1 MLSSLGISDA
11 VTARNVYEYI
21 AEEPA
26 NYMKYYIGYL
36 EILRLQDTARE
47 LWQEEYSDLR
57 FHKFFWKPVPPTLP
71 PCGSCCFVDK
81 PRISLYTLHGGE
93 SYGKSDFQSEC
104 NGTCFLM
111 MVLGY
116 VLRRLKVVDEPFVKP

>member
-1 MLSSLGISDA
+1 MQLCLSALLDFSIHYEGASLEQVAHVLSSLGISDA

-57 FHKFFWKPVPPTLP
+57 FHKFFLETGPADFTTLRELL
-71 PCGSCCFVDK
+71 F
-81 PRISLYTLHGGE
+81 R
-93 SYGKSDFQSEC
+93 
-104 NGTCFLM
+104 
-111 MVLGY
+111 
-116 VLRRLKVVDEPFVKP
+116 